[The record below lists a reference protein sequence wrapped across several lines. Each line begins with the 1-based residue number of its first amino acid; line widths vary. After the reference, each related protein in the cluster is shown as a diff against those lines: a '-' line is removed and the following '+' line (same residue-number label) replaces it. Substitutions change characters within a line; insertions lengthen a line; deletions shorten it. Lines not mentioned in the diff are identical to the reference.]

1 MIKLNK
7 NVNKNYLIR
16 KYDLIFA
23 YKKYISKNINLY

>member
-23 YKKYISKNINLY
+23 YKKFQQKY

>member
-7 NVNKNYLIR
+7 NVNKNYLIIR

-23 YKKYISKNINLY
+23 YKKYKQKD

>member
-7 NVNKNYLIR
+7 NVNKNYLIIR

-23 YKKYISKNINLY
+23 YKKFQQKY